1 MTIKFLFSIIAVLG
15 INSNACTYPLSET
28 NLEKNKM
35 ARTESKMLSL
45 GTKAPDF
52 TLIDAI
58 TNKPVSLKDVRG
70 EKGTVVMFIC
80 NHCPFVKHVASQLA
94 ELGKDYQAKNVGVV
108 AISSKLANE
117 LPPDTAQADAVAIK
131 RTRSRKRVGV

>member
-1 MTIKFLFSIIAVLG
+1 
-15 INSNACTYPLSET
+15 
-28 NLEKNKM
+28 M

-70 EKGTVVMFIC
+70 EKGTVVMFI
-80 NHCPFVKHVASQLA
+80 VT
-94 ELGKDYQAKNVGVV
+94 
-108 AISSKLANE
+108 
-117 LPPDTAQADAVAIK
+117 TAHL
-131 RTRSRKRVGV
+131 